1 MKTNIKISILAVAL
15 AFASCSKK
23 DDVVVV
29 PEAPLTSGTANFS
42 KYVAVGNS
50 LSAGFS
56 DGALFKEGQKGSWT
70 NILNEQFKLVGGGNF
85 NIPFMP
91 DDNIGGILLGTVKI
105 QEARRYW
112 TGTGLGFVGTPT
124 SQFSDRAAGSGF
136 NNMGVPGAKV
146 FHLLAPGY
154 GSLANLATGRAN
166 PYFCRFAS
174 TPNARIIDDATVQNP
189 TFFSLWIGNNDV
201 LSYAT
206 SGGTGISQLDPA
218 VSPATYGPNDITNPL
233 VFAGAYN
240 AILNGT
246 TTPIVAKGLTSDGAK
261 GVVCNIPYVTSVP
274 FFTTVTYNAIPAL
287 PAADAASLNQ
297 LFGAINQIAAAGTL
311 PARFKTVTVND
322 GNATTIEANNPLLII
337 DQTLV
342 DLSPTITAALTPG
355 YGAATAGYIAS
366 IFGQARHATK
376 NDFILLTTGSIL
388 REKDR
393 ANIRNVN
400 GVELPP
406 PFNVNGISYPLQ
418 DSEVLTAAEVMEIK
432 TATDAYNVTI
442 KSLATAKGLAF
453 VDTNSFLNTVATTGI
468 SANGYTIKS
477 TYPAGGAFSLDGIHP
492 CARGYAL
499 IANKVM
505 EAINATYGSNLKPVD
520 LTKYRVQYPKSF

>member
-1 MKTNIKISILAVAL
+1 MKTNIKISILAAAL
-15 AFASCSKK
+15 VFASCTKK
-23 DDVVVV
+23 DDEVVVV

-70 NILNEQFKLVGGGNF
+70 NILNEQFKFVGGGNF

-91 DDNIGGILLGTVKI
+91 DDNIGGILLGTVQI
-105 QEARRYW
+105 QDPRRYW
-112 TGTGLGFVGTPT
+112 TGTGVAFVGTPT
-124 SQFSDRAAGSGF
+124 SQFNERASGSGF

-154 GSLANLATGRAN
+154 GSLANLASGRAN

-201 LSYAT
+201 LSYAL
-206 SGGTGISQLDPA
+206 SGGTGTNQTGNTDLT
-218 VSPATYGPNDITNPL
+218 TYGGNDITDPT
-233 VFAGAYN
+233 VFAVSYN
-240 AILNGT
+240 AILNGS
-246 TTPIVAKGLTSDGAK
+246 TTPIVAPGLTQNNTK

-274 FFTTVTYNAIPAL
+274 FFTTVAFNQIPAL
-287 PAADAASLNQ
+287 PAANATSLNQ

-311 PARFKTVTVND
+311 PARFKTITVND
-322 GNATTIEANNPLLII
+322 GDATTIEANNPLLII

-366 IFGQARHATK
+366 IFGRARHATK
-376 NDFILLTTGSIL
+376 NDFVLLTTGAIL
-388 REKDR
+388 SPLND
-393 ANIRNVN
+393 ANVRKVN
-400 GVELPP
+400 GVALPP
-406 PFNVNGISYPLQ
+406 PFNINGISYPLQ